1 MMTDFEAEYDDL
13 DEFVFGNY
21 PRLTDKLLNLS
32 VADDYEEAK
41 KEWRVTGK
49 VWRQAIQ
56 RNGFQSRNQYI
67 LNHPSGHPNKCLCGH
82 PIVYHFEIENTLNNT
97 REIVGSS
104 CVNNWMVLRHLSENE
119 GVDINTIT
127 EKDIEEWKQQMVK
140 SLIRDAWWEEHGEEF
155 EEDFN
160 RIKDMD
166 LRINVNHTGKTYYD
180 DTLELVRPITR
191 IRKSSKGEKFSP
203 EYQMASIVWRWNHP
217 DNPKAQIHTRG
228 FPNDRLLEDIGIF
241 IMRLNNYVD
250 KFKLE
255 DKMLERRFEQLSL
268 ARKDGFKEW
277 NSEVARNYT
286 FLKNC
291 EYFDLPIFDTNLVR
305 GWEHGFLTTI
315 KRQIIEAKPLSEKQV
330 QKLFEILTPAEI
342 ERHRRHI
349 TGE

>member
-1 MMTDFEAEYDDL
+1 MGVTS
-13 DEFVFGNY
+13 
-21 PRLTDKLLNLS
+21 LTAAAN
-32 VADDYEEAK
+32 
-41 KEWRVTGK
+41 
-49 VWRQAIQ
+49 
-56 RNGFQSRNQYI
+56 
-67 LNHPSGHPNKCLCGH
+67 
-82 PIVYHFEIENTLNNT
+82 
-97 REIVGSS
+97 SS
-104 CVNNWMVLRHLSENE
+104 
-119 GVDINTIT
+119 
-127 EKDIEEWKQQMVK
+127 
-140 SLIRDAWWEEHGEEF
+140 
-155 EEDFN
+155 
-160 RIKDMD
+160 
-166 LRINVNHTGKTYYD
+166 D
-180 DTLELVRPITR
+180 DTIQV
-191 IRKSSKGEKFSP
+191 
-203 EYQMASIVWRWNHP
+203 VN
-217 DNPKAQIHTRG
+217 TRG